1 MPSCVQGPAIPPNH
15 RIKHVKEAPWLMT
28 YKWIKNDND
37 QVVSKCKLYRPF
49 SRKQG
54 PYIIEGEITNTSS
67 RESFVGAYAHVTKF
81 GWVLFCNKQ
90 KEGGTCKSFFLY
102 TPFGNEVIKLPD
114 LDANFDKVT
123 FSSTPNSPECVF
135 FVIKTVVDEVY
146 YHQHLPVE

>member
-90 KEGGTCKSFFLY
+90 KEGGTCTSFFLY

-135 FVIKTVVDEVY
+135 FVIKTVVNEVY
-146 YHQHLPVE
+146 YRQHLPVE